1 MILVSSC
8 LLGNAV
14 RYKGDA
20 NPCDV
25 LIKYK
30 DCGRFIAI
38 CPEVFGGLSIP
49 RPPSEIVGGSGE
61 DVWQGAAKIIND
73 QGVDVTDSYK
83 NGVLKAAEYCKT
95 HHITA
100 VILKERSPSCGT
112 HLIYDG
118 TFTGTRILGKG
129 VTAAYFAQLGLPL
142 YSEEELTE
150 ELLKELLA
158 TDACLEE

>member
-20 NPCDV
+20 NPCDL

-30 DCGRFIAI
+30 DCGHFIAI

-49 RPPSEIVGGSGE
+49 RPPAEIVGGSGE
-61 DVWQGAAKIIND
+61 DVWQGKAHIVNNA
-73 QGVDVTDSYK
+73 GTDVTESYK
-83 NGVLKAAEYCKT
+83 NGVLKAAEYCKI

-118 TFTGTRILGKG
+118 TFTGTRIKGQG
-129 VTAAYFAQLGLPL
+129 VTAAYFAKLGLPL

-150 ELLKELLA
+150 ELLLELINKDL
-158 TDACLEE
+158 

>member
-14 RYKGDA
+14 RYKGDS
-20 NPCDV
+20 NPCEL

-30 DCGRFIAI
+30 DCGHFIAI

-49 RPPSEIVGGSGE
+49 RPPAEIVGGNGK
-61 DVWQGAAKIIND
+61 DVWQNKAKIINNI
-73 QGVDVTDSYK
+73 GADVTENYK
-83 NGVLKAAEYCKT
+83 NGVLKAAEYCQA
-95 HHITA
+95 HHVTA
-100 VILKERSPSCGT
+100 AILKERSPSCGT

-118 TFTGTRILGKG
+118 TFSGTRVSGMG
-129 VTAAYFAQLGLPL
+129 ATAAYFANLGLPL

-150 ELLKELLA
+150 ALLQELLERDK
-158 TDACLEE
+158 

>member
-20 NPCDV
+20 NTCE
-25 LIKYK
+25 LLMKYK
-30 DCGRFIAI
+30 DYGHFLAI
-38 CPEVFGGLSIP
+38 CPEVLGGLSIP
-49 RPPSEIVGGSGE
+49 RPPAEIVGGNGQ
-61 DVWQGAAKIIND
+61 DVWQGNARIINNMD
-73 QGVDVTDSYK
+73 EDVTENYK

-100 VILKERSPSCGT
+100 AILKERSPSCGT

-118 TFTGTRILGKG
+118 TFSGIRISGKG
-129 VTAAYFAQLGLPL
+129 VAAAYFAAIGVPL
-142 YSEEELTE
+142 YSEEEMTE
-150 ELLKELLA
+150 TLLQELLEK
-158 TDACLEE
+158 DK

>member
-20 NPCDV
+20 NPLD
-25 LIKYK
+25 LLLKYK
-30 DCGRFIAI
+30 EQGHFIPI

-49 RPPSEIVGGSGE
+49 RPPAEIVGGSGE
-61 DVWQGAAKIIND
+61 DVWQGKAKLMNNE
-73 QGVDVTDSYK
+73 GVDVTESYK
-83 NGVLKAAEYCKT
+83 NGVLKAAEYCKKQ
-95 HHITA
+95 HVTA

-112 HLIYDG
+112 HMIYDG
-118 TFTGTRILGKG
+118 TFTGTRIPGRG
-129 VTAAYFAQLGLPL
+129 VTAAYFAQMGLPL

-150 ELLKELLA
+150 ELLQSLIAK
-158 TDACLEE
+158 DI

>member
-20 NPCDV
+20 NPSE
-25 LIKYK
+25 LLLKYK
-30 DCGRFIAI
+30 EKGHFTAI

-49 RPPSEIVGGSGE
+49 RPPAEIVGGSGD
-61 DVWQGAAKIIND
+61 DVWQGQARLINN
-73 QGVDVTDSYK
+73 QGEDVTESYK
-83 NGVLKAAEYCKT
+83 NGVLKAAEYCRT
-95 HHITA
+95 HHVSA

-118 TFTGTRILGKG
+118 TFTGIRIPGRG
-129 VTAAYFAQLGLPL
+129 VTAAYFAQMGLPL

-150 ELLKELLA
+150 ELLQDLIEK
-158 TDACLEE
+158 DG